1 MIQAIATAGAAV
13 ALLAACVAPGSG
25 SNSGSASSPSR
36 TAKPAPTLAKVFKDA
51 HVSACMAKVLGQSA
65 DSPVNTK
72 KAAALDSLSFPAYAQ
87 QYHQQCGAQMQQVQ
101 TLQGLEVF
109 TGLRYLD
116 VSSLPA
122 LSSLHGVSRL
132 TKLEQINMYGTNIS
146 DISAFG
152 TLPKLSQ
159 VALSSSVCDLA
170 ALKQLPLKSL
180 SVACPTADI
189 SPIDGKQTQ
198 LYVHAPYDE
207 NIVRRS
213 AQSSNTVTIQ
223 NQDGSFDVYHSVSG
237 EVQVTHM

>member
-13 ALLAACVAPGSG
+13 ALLAACAAPGSG
-25 SNSGSASSPSR
+25 SGSASSPTR

-65 DSPVNTK
+65 DSPVNRK

-87 QYHQQCGAQMQQVQ
+87 QYRQQCGTQLQQVQ

-122 LSSLHGVSRL
+122 LSALHGVSRL

-152 TLPKLSQ
+152 ALPKLSQ
-159 VALSSSVCDLA
+159 IALSSNVCDLA

-213 AQSSNTVTIQ
+213 AQSGNTITIQ
-223 NQDGSFDVYHSVSG
+223 NQDGSFDVYRTVSG